1 MVSTR
6 RGGLGHSVFPWFYEW
21 RACAFFPEGLSA
33 DSVADLEGYIEILLR
48 KLRREAGKEAA
59 N

>member
-1 MVSTR
+1 
-6 RGGLGHSVFPWFYEW
+6 
-21 RACAFFPEGLSA
+21 LSA

-48 KLRREAGKEAA
+48 KLRREAGKEGA